1 MCLLCVQHQQTA
13 FPSTGSVDE
22 LERVAA
28 SYLLHRRGSI
38 RCSSAGVDDRFADDG
53 SVYIYRECDGSGDAA
68 EVEEQDEGGAGG
80 RRHTRERVDCRAENE
95 DHYHWQKERREASP
109 SVRTRDNGNVT
120 ERQRTNSDGDCRS
133 LPRQLQATGG
143 SSTSVRGQA
152 VGADKRRGERDTRMK
167 PRPYSGGLT
176 LSSGDIAAV
185 MRRSERGGTTTTKLR
200 QRPASADVGPQ
211 RKGLTV
217 GGSEG
222 HARGS
227 YLSTGG
233 REGARGGGAL
243 VLIDDCSASLDHGGQ
258 VEAPPEM
265 LVPAPGATYSP
276 KVNSG
281 LQSSEHDRTHG
292 AMRGDAV
299 EHGSAKIKQLA
310 VRLREMILDRQ
321 ASASR
326 SMRQVFC
333 HFDRRG
339 CGYVN
344 AAEMREALV
353 DLRLHT
359 SPTEAKVREGAAT
372 AVNPSAFEDL
382 VWRSAYYW
390 AVAGRFSLL
399 LLCSVCD
406 GVVRSE
412 YCRPS
417 FAS

>member
-1 MCLLCVQHQQTA
+1 MRTA
-13 FPSTGSVDE
+13 PTNRFPSTGSVDE

-28 SYLLHRRGSI
+28 SYLLRRRGSI
-38 RCSSAGVDDRFADDG
+38 RRSSAGVDDRFADDG
-53 SVYIYRECDGSGDAA
+53 SVYIYRECDGSGDAE

-80 RRHTRERVDCRAENE
+80 RRHTRERVDCRADNE
-95 DHYHWQKERREASP
+95 GHYQWQEERREASP
-109 SVRTRDNGNVT
+109 SLRTRDNGNVM
-120 ERQRTNSDGDCRS
+120 ERQRTNSEGDCRG

-143 SSTSVRGQA
+143 SSASVRGQA
-152 VGADKRRGERDTRMK
+152 VGADNRLGERDARMK

-185 MRRSERGGTTTTKLR
+185 MHRSERGGAMTTIQR
-200 QRPASADVGPQ
+200 QHPASADVGPQ
-211 RKGLTV
+211 KSDLTV

-233 REGARGGGAL
+233 REGARRGGGAL
-243 VLIDDCSASLDHGGQ
+243 VLIDDCSPSLDHGGQ

-276 KVNSG
+276 KVESG
-281 LQSSEHDRTHG
+281 LQGSEDDRARGT
-292 AMRGDAV
+292 MRGDAV
-299 EHGSAKIKQLA
+299 EHGNAKVRQLA

-344 AAEMREALV
+344 AAEMRDALV

-372 AVNPSAFEDL
+372 T
-382 VWRSAYYW
+382 
-390 AVAGRFSLL
+390 
-399 LLCSVCD
+399 
-406 GVVRSE
+406 
-412 YCRPS
+412 
-417 FAS
+417 